1 MTHATETRPD
11 QTTQTDRPDPADLST
26 GELFAELSRTTSDLV
41 RDEIRLA
48 TAELKD
54 KGKHASVGIGMFGA
68 AGVVALFGGG
78 ALVATAIAGLATAM
92 DTWLA
97 ALVVTVALFAV
108 AGVLALAGKKQVSE
122 ATPPKPEQ
130 AMAGVKADVETVKEH
145 LHR

>member
-1 MTHATETRPD
+1 MSHATDTR
-11 QTTQTDRPDPADLST
+11 REPAEMST
-26 GELFAELSRTTSDLV
+26 GELFAELSRTTSNLV

-48 TAELKD
+48 TAELTE
-54 KGKHASVGIGMFGA
+54 KGKHAGVGIGMFGA

-92 DTWLA
+92 DTWVA
-97 ALVVTVALFAV
+97 ALIVTVTLFAV
-108 AGVLALAGKKQVSE
+108 AAVLALTGKKQVGE

-130 AMAGVKADVETVKEH
+130 AMAGMKADVETVKES